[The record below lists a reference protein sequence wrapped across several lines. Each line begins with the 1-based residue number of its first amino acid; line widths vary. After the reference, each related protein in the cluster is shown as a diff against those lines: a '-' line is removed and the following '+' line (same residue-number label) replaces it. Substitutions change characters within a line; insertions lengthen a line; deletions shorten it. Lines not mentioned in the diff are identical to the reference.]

1 MAVELA
7 VDDCDAELL
16 ADGVASEEPEAE
28 DDEEPL
34 LDEVDEGG
42 AVVVLVD
49 GADVLEEAEPE
60 DEGD

>member
-1 MAVELA
+1 MVELD
-7 VDDCDAELL
+7 VVDCDAELL

-34 LDEVDEGG
+34 LDAVDEGG

-49 GADVLEEAEPE
+49 DADVLEEAVRE